1 MCDINM
7 DTIQSKPEATKAAE
21 AFHAEKSGFK
31 PPRLGSVDLLRG
43 LVMILMALD
52 HARWPYFTSV
62 QFGPENMERT
72 YLALFLTRW
81 ITHYCAPLFF
91 LLAGMGAYLSLAQ
104 GRSVR
109 EVAGFF
115 WKRGL
120 WLVFLELTVI
130 AFAWSFWPS
139 WRFGGVIWALGWS
152 MVAMALIV
160 RLPMKIIA
168 FLGVGMMFFH
178 VFLSGLGPAPLGKL
192 SWIWQI
198 LYAGG
203 AVRNEALNLTFPIL
217 YTLIPWVGV
226 MAAGYALGQVMTL
239 EPARRRRLLSL
250 LGGAMTLAFILLRSA
265 NLYGDPSA
273 FRPQA
278 TLEKSIIAFL
288 NVAKYPASP
297 QYLLMTIGP
306 GLLSLAWFDRIDWRA
321 KTAWL
326 AQKIVVF
333 GRVPMFYYILHL
345 YTIHLLALV
354 IGLLWRQP
362 VSWLWGSPLPLR
374 RPAPPEYGHG
384 LLFVY
389 GITLAVVVTLYFPCR
404 WFATVKQR
412 KQDWRLRYL

>member
-1 MCDINM
+1 M
-7 DTIQSKPEATKAAE
+7 DTLQSKPEAAE
-21 AFHAEKSGFK
+21 TAETLRAEKSGEVQSIK
-31 PPRLGSVDLLRG
+31 LPRLDSVDLLRG

-52 HARWPYFTSV
+52 HVRWPYFTNV
-62 QFGPENMERT
+62 PFWPENMQRT

-91 LLAGMGAYLSLAQ
+91 LLAGTGAYLSLAQ

-160 RLPMKIIA
+160 RLPLKLIA
-168 FLGVGMMFFH
+168 ILGVGMMFFH
-178 VFLSGLGPAPLGKL
+178 GLLARLDPAFLGKL
-192 SWIWQI
+192 SWLWRI

-203 AVRNEALNLTFPIL
+203 EVRNEALNLTFPIL
-217 YTLIPWVGV
+217 YTLIPWGGV
-226 MAAGYALGQVMTL
+226 MAAGYALGQVLTL
-239 EPARRRRLLSL
+239 APARRRRLLLL

-265 NLYGDPSA
+265 NLYGDPGA

-278 TLEKSIIAFL
+278 TLEKSFIAFL
-288 NVAKYPASP
+288 NVEKYPASL

-306 GLLSLAWFDRIDWRA
+306 GLLLLAWFERIDWRA

-326 AQKIVVF
+326 ARKIVIF

-345 YTIHLLALV
+345 YAIHLLALV
-354 IGLLWRQP
+354 VGLLWRQP
-362 VSWLWGSPLPLR
+362 VGWLLGAPLPLG

-389 GITLAVVVTLYFPCR
+389 CMTLVIIVMLYFPCQ
-404 WFATVKQR
+404 WFAKVKQR
-412 KQDWRLRYL
+412 RQDWPLRYL